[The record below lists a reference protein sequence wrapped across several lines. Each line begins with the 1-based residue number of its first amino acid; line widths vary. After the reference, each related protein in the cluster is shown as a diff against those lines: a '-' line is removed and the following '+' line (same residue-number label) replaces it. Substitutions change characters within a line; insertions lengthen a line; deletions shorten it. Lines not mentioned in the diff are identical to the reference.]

1 MRGGIS
7 ALVVFI
13 GDSGRVEVTGP
24 NVGRSSQGVT
34 VLQEMAMATQAA
46 PHYESAVR
54 AMSQAAAEAELTHAP
69 VRLAYWRM
77 AALDGLLARLE
88 ELRLAGERVVPEDIR
103 ELVVG
108 YAQRYDAQLSDR
120 IDQAIGDDLN
130 AVHDALF
137 EAQGRVMLELAELRR
152 GADRQGLAP
161 PPPPGGGQSP
171 PPH

>member
-1 MRGGIS
+1 
-7 ALVVFI
+7 
-13 GDSGRVEVTGP
+13 
-24 NVGRSSQGVT
+24 
-34 VLQEMAMATQAA
+34 MAMATQTA

-69 VRLAYWRM
+69 VRLAYWRIS
-77 AALDGLLARLE
+77 ALDELLARLE

-108 YAQRYDAQLSDR
+108 YAQRHDPQLSGR

-130 AVHDALF
+130 AVHDAVF

-152 GADRQGLAP
+152 VPNWQDLDLILE
-161 PPPPGGGQSP
+161 PGDDEAA
-171 PPH
+171 